1 MTKRRRHDPRL
12 HEKMHD
18 PLQAAKRQTPGFN
31 RLWLKAGA
39 SMTLTQ
45 RIGYTIFS
53 LAYFACGLYLLDP
66 LMSNWRSSGADSIV
80 FTVLFGLAS
89 LFFLVFG
96 ILGLRNVL
104 GFKR

>member
-1 MTKRRRHDPRL
+1 M
-12 HEKMHD
+12 HEHRSGND

-66 LMSNWRSSGADSIV
+66 
-80 FTVLFGLAS
+80 
-89 LFFLVFG
+89 
-96 ILGLRNVL
+96 
-104 GFKR
+104 